1 MVPAGSLVLPLDQKS
16 FQRERICRQVPPLD
30 RNALQQEQKS
40 PQVPPLDSNPFQRER
55 KAPKNGKNQQNV
67 EKFVS
72 RWNKVEKF
80 YYICTCV

>member
-1 MVPAGSLVLPLDQKS
+1 MVPAGSLVPPLDRKPFQRERKSPQVLPLDQKS

-30 RNALQQEQKS
+30 
-40 PQVPPLDSNPFQRER
+40 SNPFQQER
-55 KAPKNGKNQQNV
+55 KAPKNGKNQQKV